1 MSPLAGLVPVFLV
14 LALGVAAR
22 RTGVVGEAAA
32 NGLNRLVANVALPAF
47 FLLTVGTAP
56 LGDSLSGRAVGVSS
70 ALVAAAAVVSLLGAR
85 AARMSPDRA
94 GVFAQAAMRGN
105 LAYVALPVV
114 KASAGDDGLR
124 LAAVTAAVLI
134 PLMNVLSVAV
144 LEAERTAGKRDCRLA
159 ARVLANPMVASALG
173 GLVLAAFGWRPW
185 PWLRR
190 TLEILSDFALPG
202 ALLALGAGLSVGRFP
217 SVWRP
222 AALATAVKLVAVP
235 GLGLWWMRALGAT
248 PMESAV
254 TVLLLAAPTAVVSYP
269 VAAELGGNTDL
280 AGTVILLTTLVSFA
294 TYMGWAVALGL

>member
-22 RTGVVGEAAA
+22 RIGVLPESAAS
-32 NGLNRLVANVALPAF
+32 GLNRLVANVALPAF

-56 LGDSLSGRAVGVSS
+56 LGESLSARAVGVTS
-70 ALVAAAAVVSLLGAR
+70 ALVVAATVVSLLGAR

-114 KASAGDDGLR
+114 QASVGEAGLR

-144 LEAERTAGKRDCRLA
+144 LEGERTAGKRDYRLA

-173 GLVLAAFGWRPW
+173 GLALSAFGWQPW
-185 PWLRR
+185 PWLHR
-190 TLEILSDFALPG
+190 TMEILSDFALPG
-202 ALLALGAGLSVGRFP
+202 ALLALGAELSVGRFA
-217 SVWRP
+217 SAWRP
-222 AALATAVKLVAVP
+222 AALAAVVKLVVVP
-235 GLGLWWMRALGAT
+235 GVGMWWMWCLGAT
-248 PMESAV
+248 SMETAV
-254 TVLLLAAPTAVVSYP
+254 AVLLLAAPTAVVSYP
-269 VAAELGGNTDL
+269 VAAELGGDIDL
-280 AGTVILLTTLVSFA
+280 AGAAILVTTVASFA
-294 TYMGWAVALGL
+294 TYAGWSVWLGS